1 MCRLQDLA
9 DHQAECYFKFTMLT
23 IKFYSVVFGVVVDPC
38 CNKHDSLMRDVA
50 AFVDRGRRTTRVIIV
65 EMFITR
71 DGPAVIDAIARYW
84 SRIAIVA
91 LVIVPVGLY
100 CQRLVWNN
108 YMVRH
113 NYRNNSFKRHNLV
126 NVRFI
131 YMKISGTIAEEMIS
145 LQI

>member
-1 MCRLQDLA
+1 
-9 DHQAECYFKFTMLT
+9 
-23 IKFYSVVFGVVVDPC
+23 
-38 CNKHDSLMRDVA
+38 MRDVA

-131 YMKISGTIAEEMIS
+131 NM
-145 LQI
+145 